1 MIPIAKPQIDEAEVQ
16 AVTEV
21 LRSGIIAQGQRV
33 ADFENAFTEC
43 SGTEHAIAV
52 NSGTAALHAALLAHG
67 IGEGDEVITSPFSF
81 IATANSILYTN
92 ARPVFSDIEGKTF
105 NLDPEQISEKI
116 TSKTKAIMPVH
127 LYGHPAEMKIIR
139 EIAED
144 HKLAIIED
152 ACQAHGA
159 KYDGK
164 TVGSFGTGA
173 FSFYPTKN
181 MTTSEGGIITSNDKK
196 IADKCRM
203 IRNHGSSQRYLHGIL
218 GFNLRMTDISASIGL
233 VQLGKLGNYTA
244 QRQQNAKKLTQGLET
259 IEGITC
265 PEVREGCEHVFH
277 QYTIRTQER
286 DKLAEYLNHN
296 GIGTGI
302 HYPIPIHKQPLYQEL
317 GYADE
322 LPESEKASAE
332 VLSLPVHPQLNESE
346 IDIIINTIRQWSE
359 EK

>member
-33 ADFENAFTEC
+33 ADFEEAFAKF
-43 SGTEHAIAV
+43 SGTEHAVAV

-92 ARPVFSDIEGKTF
+92 ARPVFSDIESETY
-105 NLDPEQISEKI
+105 NLDPEQITEKI
-116 TSKTKAIMPVH
+116 TRKTKAIMPVH
-127 LYGHPAEMKIIR
+127 LYGHPADMKAIT

-181 MTTSEGGIITSNDKK
+181 MTTSEGGIITTNDKEV
-196 IADKCRM
+196 AERCRM
-203 IRNHGSSQRYLHGIL
+203 IRSHGSSQRYLHEII
-218 GFNLRMTDISASIGL
+218 GFNLRMTDISAAIGL
-233 VQLGKLGNYTA
+233 VQLGKLDNYTA
-244 QRQQNAKKLTQGLET
+244 KRQQNAKKLTEGLQT

-265 PEVREGCEHVFH
+265 PKTREGYEHVFH

-286 DKLAEYLNHN
+286 DKLSEYLNQN

-317 GYADE
+317 GYTDE

-332 VLSLPVHPQLNESE
+332 VLSLPVHPQLNENE
-346 IDIIINTIRQWSE
+346 IDTIINTVKQWSE
-359 EK
+359 EI

>member
-127 LYGHPAEMKIIR
+127 LYGHPAEMKIIG